1 MEFPEW
7 DFILVKNN
15 IFPFLH
21 GEIGLVNY
29 ALDGFYYIIDDK
41 IKILSNQ
48 EKTARNSSIIAEVG
62 LEQSREQINNAW
74 KQTQSVD
81 LELYGILKKDIT
93 DSLKWQN
100 LAEDERNN
108 MVEEKKSVDD
118 KIAAIKNEQKT
129 IEADTKIKRGF
140 KSSKKVLQRNWG
152 ENQVR

>member
-7 DFILVKNN
+7 DFIPVKNN

-29 ALDGFYYIIDDK
+29 ALDGFYYTIDDK
-41 IKILSNQ
+41 IKILSDQ

-62 LEQSREQINNAW
+62 LEQSREH
-74 KQTQSVD
+74 
-81 LELYGILKKDIT
+81 LEFYGILKKDIT
-93 DSLKWQN
+93 DSLKRQN
-100 LAEDERNN
+100 LAEDEWNN

-118 KIAAIKNEQKT
+118 QIAAIKNEQNT
-129 IEADTKIKRGF
+129 MEADTKIKRGF

-152 ENQVR
+152 SLY